1 MSAVNPVFLLPGRL
15 SEAAAELGAA
25 FVGSLTLGA
34 GQFCTNP
41 GIVIGID
48 GPDLDRFTAAAR
60 DAVAASPAAP
70 MLTGRIAAA
79 YADGATRLADHP
91 GTEVIA
97 LGADPGRENGRT
109 SWGCA
114 ALVATTADEFLA
126 ARELHDEVFGATSV
140 IVRAA
145 DPRQLIDVARAME
158 GQLTATVHA
167 ATAGRAAGARPAP
180 GARAAGGPDPVQ
192 RLADRGRGGALD
204 GARRP
209 VPCHLRQPHDLG
221 RHAGDGPVP
230 AAGGLSGRARRT
242 AARRGP
248 RSPTPTGCSASST
261 APTPGT
267 DAMSRASIR
276 ITGVAITPVAFADP
290 PLLNSVGV
298 HEPFALRAI
307 IEVATDAGLTGL
319 GETYADE
326 KHLAAL
332 HAAAAAIVGADVY
345 QTEDVYR
352 RVQAIGAAE
361 TTISSGL
368 IGHSAATDRVFS
380 PFEVACLDIQGKAA
394 GLPVA
399 DLLGGAVRDAVP
411 FSAYLFYKWAG
422 HPGADGDD
430 WGEALDP
437 DGIVAQAKRLVDGY
451 GFTALKLKGGVFPP
465 AEEIEAI
472 SALHDAFPDHPLR
485 LDPNAAWTPETS
497 IGVARA
503 LAGVLEYLEDPTP
516 GIEGMAQV
524 AREAAMPLATNMC
537 VVAFD
542 HLPPAIRRDAVQVI
556 LSDHHYWGGLRRSK
570 LLAGICETFGLGL
583 SMHSN
588 SHLGISLAAMVQL
601 AGAVPNLT
609 YACDTHW
616 PWKTEDVVAG
626 EPFSFSG
633 GAIAVPD
640 RPGLGVELDRDALGR
655 LHEQYLA
662 CGLRNRDDT
671 GYMQRIVPGYERR
684 SPRW

>member
-1 MSAVNPVFLLPGRL
+1 MAKG
-15 SEAAAELGAA
+15 
-25 FVGSLTLGA
+25 
-34 GQFCTNP
+34 
-41 GIVIGID
+41 
-48 GPDLDRFTAAAR
+48 
-60 DAVAASPAAP
+60 
-70 MLTGRIAAA
+70 
-79 YADGATRLADHP
+79 
-91 GTEVIA
+91 
-97 LGADPGRENGRT
+97 
-109 SWGCA
+109 
-114 ALVATTADEFLA
+114 
-126 ARELHDEVFGATSV
+126 
-140 IVRAA
+140 
-145 DPRQLIDVARAME
+145 
-158 GQLTATVHA
+158 
-167 ATAGRAAGARPAP
+167 
-180 GARAAGGPDPVQ
+180 
-192 RLADRGRGGALD
+192 
-204 GARRP
+204 
-209 VPCHLRQPHDLG
+209 
-221 RHAGDGPVP
+221 
-230 AAGGLSGRARRT
+230 
-242 AARRGP
+242 
-248 RSPTPTGCSASST
+248 
-261 APTPGT
+261 
-267 DAMSRASIR
+267 SIR

-307 IEVATDAGLTGL
+307 IEITTDVGLTGL

-332 HAAAAAIVGADVY
+332 HAAATAIVGADVY
-345 QTEDVYR
+345 RTEDVYR
-352 RVQAIGAAE
+352 RVEAIGAAE
-361 TTISSGL
+361 TTISAGL

-394 GLPVA
+394 GLPVS

-437 DGIVAQAKRLVDGY
+437 DGIVAQAKRMVDGY

-472 SALHDAFPDHPLR
+472 RALRGAFPDHPLR
-485 LDPNAAWTPETS
+485 LDPNAAWTPAAS
-497 IGVARA
+497 IGVARE

-516 GIEGMAQV
+516 GIEGMARV
-524 AREAAMPLATNMC
+524 AREAPMPLATNMC

-542 HLPPAIRRDAVQVI
+542 HLPPAIRQDAVQVI

-570 LLAGICETFGLGL
+570 VLAGICETWGLGL

-601 AGAVPNLT
+601 AAAVPNLT

-616 PWKTEDVVAG
+616 PWKTEDVVVG
-626 EPFSFSG
+626 QPFSFSG

-662 CGLRNRDDT
+662 CGLRSRDDT